1 MEVKNM
7 TIELE
12 SMAIAMPEVKGHPN
26 REAFCG
32 VLTLVDVPSQRAP
45 SGSRGHQVVLTRA
58 AAEAALPSL
67 LGMALDYAPSYDR
80 HDVQRKVGV
89 ITQADVVGQNLE
101 VGGYLFA
108 RDFPEVVKKI
118 GESGQREGQAK
129 ASGLLSS
136 KTVRGG
142 TVRTGAV
149 HAGNI
154 FGIAGLSSGLRS
166 SRASLDLNP
175 STSLRAGSEECP
187 FPHNL
192 NWPSHKL
199 SLSALANRLLR
210 LTIALRGGLPDRQEE
225 SDEVR
230 QAPPAES
237 LHAED
242 AGLGMSYEVTGVE
255 LVNSRARVWTL
266 TKVIFTGAAILRR
279 DKAAYRDTWI
289 ELGS

>member
-1 MEVKNM
+1 M

-12 SMAIAMPEVKGHPN
+12 SMAIAMPEVVGHPN

-32 VLTLVDVPSQRAP
+32 VLTLVDVPSQRSP
-45 SGSRGHQVVLTRA
+45 SGARGHQVVLTRA

-89 ITQADVVGQNLE
+89 ITQAEVVGHTLE
-101 VGGYLFA
+101 IGGYLFA

-118 GESGQREGQAK
+118 EALGRREGRAK
-129 ASGLLSS
+129 AGLPSA
-136 KTVRGG
+136 KTVRAGASG
-142 TVRTGAV
+142 TV

-154 FGIAGLSSGLRS
+154 FGVAGFSDVHC
-166 SRASLDLNP
+166 RAALGAN
-175 STSLRAGSEECP
+175 GQECP
-187 FPHNL
+187 FPHN
-192 NWPSHKL
+192 PG
-199 SLSALANRLLR
+199 SLASLANRLLR
-210 LTIALRGGLPDRQEE
+210 LTIALRGGLRDRQEE
-225 SDEVR
+225 RDE
-230 QAPPAES
+230 AAHALPAETLAAEA

-242 AGLGMSYEVTGVE
+242 AQLGMSYEVTGVE
-255 LVNSRARVWTL
+255 LVNARARVWTL

-279 DKAAYRDTWI
+279 DKAAYQDTWI

>member
-1 MEVKNM
+1 MAM
-7 TIELE
+7 IELE
-12 SMAIAMPEVKGHPN
+12 SMAIAMPEVVGHPN

-45 SGSRGHQVVLTRA
+45 SGARGHQVVLTRA

-89 ITQADVVGQNLE
+89 ITQAEVVGHTLE
-101 VGGYLFA
+101 IGGYLFA

-118 GESGQREGQAK
+118 AASGRREGRAK
-129 ASGLLSS
+129 AASHLSS
-136 KTVRGG
+136 KTVRVGA
-142 TVRTGAV
+142 VRAGSV

-154 FGIAGLSSGLRS
+154 FGMVDASDGVYR
-166 SRASLDLNP
+166 RAALGSDGQECP
-175 STSLRAGSEECP
+175 SPHNSKSPHNLCP
-187 FPHNL
+187 FP
-192 NWPSHKL
+192 HKL
-199 SLSALANRLLR
+199 SLSTLAKRLLH
-210 LTIALRGGLPDRQEE
+210 LTIALRGGSPDRQ
-225 SDEVR
+225 DENDDAVS
-230 QAPPAES
+230 ASPSKGLEAES

-242 AGLGMSYEVTGVE
+242 AELGMSYEVTGVE
-255 LVNSRARVWTL
+255 LVNAQARVWML

>member
-1 MEVKNM
+1 MAM
-7 TIELE
+7 IELE

-89 ITQADVVGQNLE
+89 ITQAEVVGQNLE
-101 VGGYLFA
+101 IGGYLFA

-118 GESGQREGQAK
+118 GESGRREGRAK
-129 ASGLLSS
+129 LSSFLSS
-136 KTVRGG
+136 KTVRAGA
-142 TVRTGAV
+142 VRTGVA

-154 FGIAGLSSGLRS
+154 LGVAEASGGLGS
-166 SRASLDLNP
+166 SRASLGLDP
-175 STSLRAGSEECP
+175 STSLRASSRGRPSPHDQCP
-187 FPHNL
+187 SPHV
-192 NWPSHKL
+192 L
-199 SLSALANRLLR
+199 SLSALANQLLR
-210 LTIALRGGLPDRQEE
+210 LTVALRGGLPDRREE

-230 QAPPAES
+230 QALPAEN

-255 LVNSRARVWTL
+255 LANSRARVWTL
-266 TKVIFTGAAILRR
+266 TKVMFTGAAILRR